1 MTIKE
6 LFEKAKTENGAL
18 TYDEFEALA
27 KSSGAKFADL
37 GEGQYVSKQKYLDEL
52 ATKDTEI
59 TTLKETIQGR
69 ESDLATL
76 QEQLK
81 AAGTDSAKLEELTA
95 NLTSLQSKYDADT
108 QALQGKLNAQAYEF
122 AVRDFAAKQ
131 KFSSS
136 AARRDFEAQ
145 LLQKNL
151 PMEKGSILGADDFA
165 KAYAKDNSDAFV
177 KETKAE
183 PESKP
188 KPQFA
193 SSATGDKK
201 SGAKMTLS
209 EMMAAK
215 NENPDFVINFD

>member
-6 LFEKAKTENGAL
+6 VFDKATTENGAL
-18 TYDEFEALA
+18 TLSEFEALA
-27 KSSGAKFADL
+27 KAGGAKFADL
-37 GEGQYVSKQKYLDEL
+37 SEGQYVGRQKYLDEL

-59 TTLKETIQGR
+59 STLNETIQSR
-69 ESDLATL
+69 DNDLTTL

-81 AAGTDSAKLEELTA
+81 SAGTDSAKLEELTA
-95 NLTSLQSKYDADT
+95 SLSSLQSKYDADT

-122 AVRDFAAKQ
+122 AVRDYAAKQ

-136 AARRDFEAQ
+136 AARRDFEGQ

-151 PMEKGSILGADDFA
+151 PMEKGTILGADDFA
-165 KAYAKDNSDAFV
+165 KVYAKENADAFL
-177 KETKAE
+177 KETKVE
-183 PESKP
+183 PEP

-215 NENPDFVINFD
+215 NENPNFVVSFD